1 MGVASR
7 GFGAGESTCNGAVQ
21 RAFGGGRRVSADLK
35 DETIY
40 PGFQLIMKTIRL
52 GEYDSRAS
60 NHIAPTICVTMP
72 TQGPR
77 ATTESNGP
85 RRWLVE
91 VVGEVADACQPIE
104 RQGVVVPQAAA
115 GMTTRVSTLHSTSFC
130 FIASMSIPEGP
141 PRTVS
146 ADAGSR

>member
-1 MGVASR
+1 MELSG
-7 GFGAGESTCNGAVQ
+7 GLL
-21 RAFGGGRRVSADLK
+21 GGGGRVSADLK

-77 ATTESNGP
+77 ATTESNGA

-104 RQGVVVPQAAA
+104 RQRVVVPQATGLGTQAAA

-130 FIASMSIPEGP
+130 FIACPYRRGP
-141 PRTVS
+141 PHSVR
-146 ADAGSR
+146 